1 MARSRIEVTGVQ
13 PWSELTQQWADALRD
28 VVIRHPNGRSKTIV
42 TLIDAPE
49 PTLMLWLDE
58 TRDSRD
64 GSKRMPRFVIS
75 NVRLTF
81 FPGVELARKWLAA
94 AFSAYCLHEAQECVT
109 IGDFVTRPLDP
120 HADLGDGFYGYDKGL
135 RDGLPV
141 ALTRETMRRTLD
153 VVMYPEAADALMGG
167 A

>member
-1 MARSRIEVTGVQ
+1 MARSRVEVTGAQ

-28 VVIRHPNGRSKTIV
+28 LVIRHPNGKSTTIITIV
-42 TLIDAPE
+42 DGPE
-49 PTLMLWLDE
+49 PTLMLWLNE

-64 GSKRMPRFVIS
+64 GSKRMPRFVVS
-75 NVRLTF
+75 NVRLAY
-81 FPGVELARKWLAA
+81 FPGVDLARKWVAA
-94 AFSAYCLHEAQECVT
+94 AFAAYVLHEALELTT
-109 IGDFVTRPLDP
+109 IGDLVTRPLDP
-120 HADLGDGFYGYDKGL
+120 HLDLGDGFYGYDKGL

-141 ALTRETMRRTLD
+141 TLTRETMRRTFD